1 MNIHDHALSSEHVRE
16 IKAVAQRLLKHSTE
30 TLISQQIDA
39 LEAQFSTNFTVSGG
53 DWKFSGRDDLLKKV
67 SSGDVKYDYIKTDVE
82 RIDVPNEQIAIVS
95 GTRSVKAVID
105 GKDFASTFP
114 FVAVHALEGGEWRVA
129 LWAVKE
135 SLGNSGLNHS

>member
-1 MNIHDHALSSEHVRE
+1 MNNYEHAISSERVQE
-16 IKAVAQRLLKHSTE
+16 IKAIAQSSIEHSTE
-30 TLISQQIDA
+30 ALLSQQIDA

-67 SSGDVKYDYIKTDVE
+67 GSGDVKYDYIKTDVE
-82 RIDVPNEQIAIVS
+82 RIDVPNEQVAIVS
-95 GTRSVKAVID
+95 GTRSVKAVVD

-129 LWAVKE
+129 LWAV
-135 SLGNSGLNHS
+135 NC